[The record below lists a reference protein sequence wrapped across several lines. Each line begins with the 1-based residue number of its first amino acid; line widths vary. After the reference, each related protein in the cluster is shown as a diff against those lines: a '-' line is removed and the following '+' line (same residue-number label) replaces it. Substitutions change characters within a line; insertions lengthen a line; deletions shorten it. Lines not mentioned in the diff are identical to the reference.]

1 MHLPTV
7 LDRLFLPMA
16 SGRRLRRRLTPA
28 VRASRRPAAP
38 VGLAC
43 GQPSSFGNHDPDR
56 DVPEHRVASQFGHPG
71 VPVLQLDDGNPDR
84 GGPGNVGAMQW
95 HYQLRRDERQGLCP
109 SNEQLRRPD
118 DGPDV
123 VRGPGRLHRQLQ
135 DADQRVRTSGGQRH
149 LEQYSGIRDAHR
161 HLPLHSE
168 PPEPRSTEQHQP
180 EHATAQRARL
190 RKRCGNRE
198 QSCIVQHQP
207 NERGTG
213 TPTGTV
219 SVVQALSAQP
229 QHSSTHARGK
239 KPMHAAIS
247 SHKNAHHPLGGLL
260 RPRLVGHSRG
270 VKIH

>member
-56 DVPEHRVASQFGHPG
+56 DVPEPRVASQFGHPG

-123 VRGPGRLHRQLQ
+123 VRRPGRLHQQLQ
-135 DADQRVRTSGGQRH
+135 DADQRVRTSGGQPPRAILRH
-149 LEQYSGIRDAHR
+149 PRRSPSSTITFRTSRASIHRATPARARPPSVPGSGNVA
-161 HLPLHSE
+161 
-168 PPEPRSTEQHQP
+168 
-180 EHATAQRARL
+180 ATASSPVSSSPSPTNAA
-190 RKRCGNRE
+190 
-198 QSCIVQHQP
+198 P
-207 NERGTG
+207 AA
-213 TPTGTV
+213 PTGTV

-239 KPMHAAIS
+239 KPMHAAMA
-247 SHKNAHHPLGGLL
+247 SHKSAHHPLGGLL
-260 RPRLVGHSRG
+260 RPRSVGHSRG
-270 VKIH
+270 VKIR